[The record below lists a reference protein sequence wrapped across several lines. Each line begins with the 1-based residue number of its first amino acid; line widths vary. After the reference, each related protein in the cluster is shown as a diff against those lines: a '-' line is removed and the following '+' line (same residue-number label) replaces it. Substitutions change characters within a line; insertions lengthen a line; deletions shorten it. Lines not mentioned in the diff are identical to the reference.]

1 MEEKNPPSC
10 RWSGNPET
18 RTAQRV
24 MKTEQRNHRHSSP
37 VPGRR
42 SRENH
47 HFTRQAHPDVHGSI
61 MYKSHDMDEAS
72 VGKDRRMGK
81 RDGAHTHRAMLL
93 SHKKGDITP
102 CPATRKEVETSHQV
116 K

>member
-10 RWSGNPET
+10 RWSGNPQR

-61 MYKSHDMDEAS
+61 MYRAMTWMKPQWVRTDEW
-72 VGKDRRMGK
+72 VNEMG
-81 RDGAHTHRAMLL
+81 HTHTEKCCSAIKRVTLR
-93 SHKKGDITP
+93 HVQPQG
-102 CPATRKEVETSHQV
+102 RK
-116 K
+116 